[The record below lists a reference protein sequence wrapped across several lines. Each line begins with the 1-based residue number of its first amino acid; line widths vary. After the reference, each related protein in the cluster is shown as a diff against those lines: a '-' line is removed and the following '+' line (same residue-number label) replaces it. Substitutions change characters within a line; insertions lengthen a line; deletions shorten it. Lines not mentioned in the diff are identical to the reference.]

1 MTLAS
6 MQGTDRVMAEAS
18 RIQLQGRQ
26 CTVIRYAR
34 ASSAQVSSTPP
45 DANSP
50 PTTQYCSWHQIAE
63 FLARSVSFR
72 QLWNRTLATPN
83 ALSPQIEEYQW
94 KPVPIHPCT
103 ADRPFF
109 AVLVPTRFAAANPT
123 AYQSHFSALPSDRHV
138 AVFPNLSGAS
148 TLVSPAPE
156 RQAEQQYFG
165 HLASFC
171 STASPDLAAEFWQQV
186 GTLALERV
194 RAGQIA
200 WCNTHGHGVPWLHVR
215 FDRNHKYASF
225 PPYGTITPA
234 SQQEWYALY
243 KRAFGDRIPLI
254 ESSTP

>member
-6 MQGTDRVMAEAS
+6 IQGPDRMMAEAS
-18 RIQLQGRQ
+18 TIQLQGRN
-26 CTVIRYAR
+26 CTVMRYAR
-34 ASSAQVSSTPP
+34 ASSVPASSTPP
-45 DANSP
+45 NVNTSP
-50 PTTQYCSWHQIAE
+50 TAEYCSWYQIAE
-63 FLARSVSFR
+63 LLVSSASFR

-83 ALSPQIEEYQW
+83 TLTPKVEQYQW

-109 AVLVPTRFAAANPT
+109 AVLVPTHFAAASPT
-123 AYQSHFSALPSDRHV
+123 AYQSHFAALPSARHV

-148 TLVSPAPE
+148 ILVSPAPE
-156 RQAEQQYFG
+156 QQAEQQRFG
-165 HLASFC
+165 HLADFC
-171 STASPDLAAEFWQQV
+171 RTASPNLTAEFWQQV

-225 PPYGTITPA
+225 PPYGTISPA

-243 KRAFGDRIPLI
+243 ERAFGDRIPRP
-254 ESSTP
+254 ESR